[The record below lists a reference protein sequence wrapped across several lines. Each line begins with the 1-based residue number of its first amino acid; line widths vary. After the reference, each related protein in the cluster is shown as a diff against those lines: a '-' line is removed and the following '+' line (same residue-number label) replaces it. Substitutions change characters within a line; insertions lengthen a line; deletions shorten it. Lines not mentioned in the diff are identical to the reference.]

1 MAAPCLPP
9 LTGEGREGVV
19 IMWMGPGIR
28 RHVGDVAVAHAALRD
43 DVIRERL
50 HLGALALE
58 HRHFEAAVV
67 IEMNVERRL
76 REAVLRMEVLGH
88 GI

>member
-1 MAAPCLPP
+1 MA
-9 LTGEGREGVV
+9 VFV
-19 IMWMGPGIR
+19 IALMWMCTDVR
-28 RHVGDVAVAHAALRD
+28 RHVGNVAVAHAALRD
-43 DVIRERL
+43 DVIGERL
-50 HLGALALE
+50 HVVALALE

-76 REAVLRMEVLGH
+76 REAMLRMEVLGH